1 MPANIAGVHVDPT
14 EWNRN
19 DGFSPGEPILLSVP
33 GIDLAKTGAA
43 PITDMAQSL
52 DRNAPIV
59 LIDENTGRR
68 WPYWAELDANAP
80 TPDQQLLVI
89 RPAKNF
95 PEGHRI
101 IVGLRNLRDANGN
114 LIPAP
119 AAFTAY
125 RNRQARDA
133 RTPAMQ
139 RIFADLN
146 RAGVRT
152 HDLYLA
158 WDFTIAS
165 EQNLSQR
172 LLSMRD
178 NAFAQLGNT
187 VSSYAISSIVDNPRA
202 GVMREISGTFEAPRY
217 LTGDGGPG
225 AVLNNGTDP
234 HHPLPVRNGTQTAN
248 FLCEIPSAAIDTD
261 GTVSPTHLTVY
272 GHGLFGS
279 ANEVKSVSASYGS
292 ASNTTVCG
300 TDWIGMSASDVP
312 TAIAALQ
319 DFSKF
324 RTLPDRLQQAD
335 IDFLFVARLLDSSKG
350 FRTNAAFQNGAGQSL
365 LGTDIAYTGS
375 SQGGILGGSLS
386 SVAQDWTR
394 VFLGVPAMNYST
406 LLQRSVDY
414 DAYGAVL
421 NASYTSEVDRE
432 IILSLAQM
440 LWDRGENDGYAEH
453 LTSNLYEHTPAKT
466 VLMFEA
472 FGDHQVTNVAT
483 EVMARTIG
491 AHVRQPAL
499 APGRSPDV
507 TPFWDIPAVPSFPFH
522 RSALVMW
529 DFGTP
534 APPTANLPNR
544 AGTDPHGLGR
554 SNPDVIRM
562 VANFLKRG
570 GALIDVCG
578 GQPCHSTS

>member
-1 MPANIAGVHVDPT
+1 MPANVNGVHVDPT

-52 DRNAPIV
+52 DHNAPIV

-119 AAFTAY
+119 AAFTVY
-125 RNRQARDA
+125 RDHKAHDA

-152 HDLYLA
+152 RDLYLA

-165 EQNLSQR
+165 EQNLAQR

-178 NAFAQLGNT
+178 QAFAQLGNNAP
-187 VSSYAISSIVDNPRA
+187 SYAISSAVDNPRA
-202 GVMREISGTFEAPRY
+202 GVMREISGTFQVPRF

-225 AVLNNGTDP
+225 TVLNNGNDP
-234 HHPLPVRNGTQTAN
+234 HHPLPAPNGTQTAN
-248 FLCEIPSAAIDTD
+248 FLCEIPASAIGTD
-261 GTVSPTHLTVY
+261 GSVSPTHLTVY

-279 ANEVKSVSASYGS
+279 ASEVKSVSTGYGS
-292 ASNTTVCG
+292 GSNTTVCG
-300 TDWIGMSASDVP
+300 TDWIGMSGADVP
-312 TAIAALQ
+312 TAITALQ

-324 RTLPDRLQQAD
+324 RTIPDRLQQAD
-335 IDFLFVARLLDSSKG
+335 IDFLFLARLLDGSTG
-350 FRTNAAFQNGAGQSL
+350 FRTNPAFQDGSGHSL
-365 LGTDIAYTGS
+365 LGTDIAYTGN

-414 DAYGAVL
+414 DVYALVL
-421 NASYTSEVDRE
+421 NASYTNEVDRE
-432 IILSLAQM
+432 LILSLAQM

-453 LTSNLYEHTPAKT
+453 LTSDPYERTPRKT

-499 APGRSPDV
+499 APGRSPAV
-507 TPFWDIPAVPSFPFH
+507 TPFWDIPAVPSFPFKG
-522 RSALVMW
+522 SALVMW

-544 AGTDPHGLGR
+544 AGQDPHGLGR
-554 SNPDVIRM
+554 NNPDVIRM
-562 VANFLKRG
+562 VANFLKPD